1 VSLSLPKTQSP
12 KRDAGAQPDELTA
25 EGLGWQL
32 RAALPPMRLH
42 SVSLCDANAD
52 VLWLSEGVLGPDE
65 HGYATEAITLL
76 GADAALPGIERD
88 LEDGRAAVFLP
99 VRAPQGAVVA
109 IAMILI
115 DGKTMI
121 RGLAAK
127 LVTPQ
132 VRQVLMRIAMLLK
145 PVQQAAPAQQSA
157 PAQRAAEPAP
167 AAMPVVS
174 RGEVAATDGDGELTL
189 APEETQP
196 LMEALQIDATQPN
209 VALSLAEPEPPKHAP
224 PKHVPPAL
232 TSAQIDTILT
242 LELTDDTPAPA
253 EAGASAEPAPADE
266 PPPSAKVIQI
276 PVLQPA
282 PAPPAKSAV
291 KPAKPAKPAPP
302 PPAPAPPA
310 VRDGVVGDL
319 VLSVQQLLKLRSG
332 GRTRRYEVLLRSKND
347 PARNEMPH
355 TLVQAAAKELGEG
368 ALDEFVVVELLT
380 FLGANRAVWE
390 SEPSSFTVNLSAGAI
405 TDEGF
410 AQLVEATLARTGVA
424 PECLG
429 FEIPQVSCVHEP
441 QHVERF
447 AIACEKLGCFLV
459 LDDFTFDPR
468 AVPLLRSKTLKLV
481 KLDAKLTTAAM
492 KDRVSQALVVAIS
505 QAAKVLGVHSVAKRV
520 ESQQVRQWLSATGID
535 FAQGFALE
543 GPQALQALA
552 EQSEG

>member
-1 VSLSLPKTQSP
+1 MSLSLPKTQSP
-12 KRDAGAQPDELTA
+12 TRGAPDEPSA

-42 SVSLCDANAD
+42 SVSLCDSNGD

-88 LEDGRAAVFLP
+88 LEDGRAAVCLP
-99 VRAPQGAVVA
+99 VRAPQGSVVA

-145 PVQQAAPAQQSA
+145 PAQRAA
-157 PAQRAAEPAP
+157 PAQRAEQPAP
-167 AAMPVVS
+167 AQNPVVAV
-174 RGEVAATDGDGELTL
+174 GADAAAEGDGELSL

-209 VALSLAEPEPPKHAP
+209 VALPLAEPEPPKRAP
-224 PKHVPPAL
+224 PPL

-242 LELTDDTPAPA
+242 LELTDDAPVAVEAAESPAPA
-253 EAGASAEPAPADE
+253 
-266 PPPSAKVIQI
+266 KVVQI

-282 PAPPAKSAV
+282 PAT
-291 KPAKPAKPAPP
+291 PAKPAKPAGKSAKAAEKPAKTAANPSKATADPAP
-302 PPAPAPPA
+302 PPAAS
-310 VRDGVVGDL
+310 DGVVGDL

-332 GRTRRYEVLLRSKND
+332 GRTRRYEVLLRSRND

-355 TLVQAAAKELGEG
+355 TLVQAAAKELGEC

-380 FLGANRAVWE
+380 FLGNHRAVWE
-390 SEPSSFTVNLSAGAI
+390 TEPASFTVNLSPGAI

-410 AQLVEATLARTGVA
+410 AQLVEATLSRTGVA

-429 FEIPQVSCVHEP
+429 FEIPQTSCVHEP

-447 AIACEKLGCFLV
+447 AEACEKLGCFLV

-481 KLDAKLTTAAM
+481 KLDPKLTTAAM

-543 GPQALQALA
+543 SPQALQLLA

>member
-1 VSLSLPKTQSP
+1 MSLSLLRTQSP
-12 KRDAGAQPDELTA
+12 KRGAQSDDLTA

-42 SVSLCDANAD
+42 SVSLCDASAD

-65 HGYATEAITLL
+65 HGYAMEAIALL
-76 GADAALPGIERD
+76 SADAVLPGIERD

-121 RGLAAK
+121 RGLAAR

-145 PVQQAAPAQQSA
+145 PAAPAQR
-157 PAQRAAEPAP
+157 PPEPAP
-167 AAMPVVS
+167 APAPSAAPLPPVS
-174 RGEVAATDGDGELTL
+174 SDEGAAAQFDGELTL

-196 LMEALQIDATQPN
+196 LMEALQIEATQPN
-209 VALSLAEPEPPKHAP
+209 VALPDPPKPA
-224 PKHVPPAL
+224 PPAL

-242 LELTDDTPAPA
+242 LELSEDEAPEPEPSPPPAPA
-253 EAGASAEPAPADE
+253 
-266 PPPSAKVIQI
+266 PSAKVIQI

-282 PAPPAKSAV
+282 PA
-291 KPAKPAKPAPP
+291 APKT
-302 PPAPAPPA
+302 APAPPSA
-310 VRDGVVGDL
+310 APEPAEQAPAQREGVVGDL

-332 GRTRRYEVLLRSKND
+332 GRTRRYEVLLRSRND

-355 TLVQAAAKELGEG
+355 TLVQAAAKELGEC
-368 ALDEFVVVELLT
+368 ALDEFVVVELLN
-380 FLGANRAVWE
+380 FLGAHRAVWE
-390 SEPSSFTVNLSAGAI
+390 AEPASFTVNLSSGAI

-410 AQLVEATLARTGVA
+410 AQVVEATLSRTGVA

-429 FEIPQVSCVHEP
+429 FEIPQASCVHEP

-447 AIACEKLGCFLV
+447 ANACEKLGCFLV

-543 GPQALQALA
+543 GPHALQTLA
-552 EQSEG
+552 DQADG